1 MKITMRQ
8 HLTSVRRATVNKSKN
23 ASRQDVEKTE
33 PPRECKRARPAPVE
47 SSVEMPRGMENGY
60 GPATPLPGVDPK
72 TSETPIWKNISI
84 STFIAA
90 LFTVAK
96 IWKPPKRPSVDE
108 WI

>member
-1 MKITMRQ
+1 MQTC
-8 HLTSVRRATVNKSKN
+8 A
-23 ASRQDVEKTE
+23 
-33 PPRECKRARPAPVE
+33 APVE
-47 SSVEMPRGMENGY
+47 SSVEMPRGMENSY

-72 TSETPIWKNISI
+72 TSETPVWKNISI

-108 WI
+108 WIKKRGCACVVRMKSYRF

>member
-1 MKITMRQ
+1 
-8 HLTSVRRATVNKSKN
+8 
-23 ASRQDVEKTE
+23 
-33 PPRECKRARPAPVE
+33 
-47 SSVEMPRGMENGY
+47 MENGY

-72 TSETPIWKNISI
+72 TSETPVWKNIFI